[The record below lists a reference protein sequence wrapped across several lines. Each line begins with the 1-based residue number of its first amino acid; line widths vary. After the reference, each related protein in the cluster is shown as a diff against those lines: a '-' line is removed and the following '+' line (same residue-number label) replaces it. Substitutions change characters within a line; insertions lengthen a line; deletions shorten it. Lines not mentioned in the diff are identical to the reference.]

1 MKTVILGF
9 SGGVD
14 SAVCA
19 ILLRKNG
26 YMVKGVYLDNADDAA
41 RSCALET
48 AEFIGIP
55 LTVLDIRQELEE
67 KVCQPFTENYLC
79 GKTPNPCILCNPALK
94 FRKLL
99 SIAEENG
106 ADAIATGHYA
116 RVK

>member
-19 ILLRKNG
+19 VLLRKNG
-26 YMVKGVYLDNADDAA
+26 YAVKGVYLDNTDAA
-41 RSCALET
+41 ARKSAEEV

-55 LTVLDIRQELEE
+55 LIILDVRQELED
-67 KVCQPFTENYLC
+67 KVCKPFTENYLS

-94 FRKLL
+94 FRKLF
-99 SIAEENG
+99 SVKPCGNVSETRAR
-106 ADAIATGHYA
+106 ATS
-116 RVK
+116 